1 MKKMI
6 IIAVTVAAVL
16 AGSYFIFKKSP
27 GTGNADI
34 EYETAVISYGNI
46 ENSVSATGRIE
57 PLSKVEISTQVS
69 GKIEK
74 IYVDYND
81 RVRKG
86 QLIAEIDK
94 TNLQSA
100 LKDEENA
107 LNSAQLDY
115 DYRLKSYNRAK
126 DLFDNKFSSDSD
138 LETAKYNLDNAAVK
152 LERSK
157 LSYEKA
163 KDNLSYAMITS
174 PIDGV
179 VLSVSVEEGQTVAA
193 SFSAPTLFTIVND
206 LTKMQVEADI
216 DEADIGTVKIG
227 QEVEFTIDAY
237 PEDKFSG
244 TVSQIRL
251 EPTTSSNV
259 VTYSVIVDAQN
270 PDSKLLPGMTA
281 SLNIF
286 SLKLDNVLVVPAKA
300 LSFNPD
306 NDNTSPRHDIKR
318 KPGTGKKDGSKRP
331 ARQEGEKQVWVQ
343 ESGRIIPRPVQL
355 GATDGTNYELVN
367 GLAENDTVILS
378 VKNKT
383 GKDSDNKENQN
394 SERSPFMPNGPGMR
408 RR

>member
-34 EYETAVISYGNI
+34 EYETAVISYGKI

-81 RVRKG
+81 RVKKG

-100 LKDEENA
+100 LKEEENA

-115 DYRLKSYNRAK
+115 DYRLKLYNRAK

-206 LTKMQVEADI
+206 LSKMQVDADI
-216 DEADIGTVKIG
+216 DEADIGSVKIG

-237 PEDKFSG
+237 PDDKFSG

-251 EPTTSSNV
+251 EPATSSNV

-270 PDSKLLPGMTA
+270 PDGKLLPGMTA
-281 SLNIF
+281 SLNIY
-286 SLKLDNVLVVPAKA
+286 SMKLDNVLVVPAKA
-300 LSFNPD
+300 LTFRPD
-306 NDNTSPRHDIKR
+306 GEKR
-318 KPGTGKKDGSKRP
+318 GNFKRP
-331 ARQEGEKQVWVQ
+331 GRHGQDNEKQVWVQ
-343 ESGRIIPRPVQL
+343 ESGRIVPRPVQL

-394 SERSPFMPNGPGMR
+394 TERSPFMPNGPGMR